1 MSREIYLLIN
11 HISKFFLIFIFII
24 LFLSFK
30 NQIKI
35 LEDKL
40 SNSKTNYF
48 KDYQTYINK
57 EILLS
62 KQINQLQINKLN
74 NYDFVKNKK
83 IIKFD
88 RNEFDGFTIIKVN
101 YVQSE

>member
-1 MSREIYLLIN
+1 MIN
-11 HISKFFLIFIFII
+11 HISKFFLLFIFVI

-30 NQIKI
+30 NQTKI
-35 LEDKL
+35 LENNL
-40 SNSKTNYF
+40 SYLKNNYIEDHQ
-48 KDYQTYINK
+48 KYINK
-57 EILLS
+57 EIILS
-62 KQINQLQINKLN
+62 KQINQLKINDLN
-74 NYDFVKNKK
+74 NFDSIKNKK

>member
-1 MSREIYLLIN
+1 LIN
-11 HISKFFLIFIFII
+11 HISKFFLLFIFII

-35 LEDKL
+35 LENKL
-40 SNSKTNYF
+40 SNLKTNYF
-48 KDYQTYINK
+48 KDHQTYINK

>member
-1 MSREIYLLIN
+1 LIN
-11 HISKFFLIFIFII
+11 HISKFFLLFIFII

-30 NQIKI
+30 NQTKI
-35 LEDKL
+35 LENKL
-40 SNSKTNYF
+40 SNLKTNYF
-48 KDYQTYINK
+48 KDHQTYINK

>member
-1 MSREIYLLIN
+1 ML
-11 HISKFFLIFIFII
+11 FILII

-35 LEDKL
+35 LENKL
-40 SNSKTNYF
+40 SNLKTNYF
-48 KDYQTYINK
+48 KEHQIYINK

-62 KQINQLQINKLN
+62 KQINQLQIKKLN

-101 YVQSE
+101 YVQPE

>member
-1 MSREIYLLIN
+1 MIN
-11 HISKFFLIFIFII
+11 HISKFFLLFVFII

-35 LEDKL
+35 IENDLIILK
-40 SNSKTNYF
+40 KNYY
-48 KDYQTYINK
+48 KDSQNFVEK
-57 EILLS
+57 EILLT
-62 KQINQLQINKLN
+62 KQISQLQN
-74 NYDFVKNKK
+74 NVLSSYEYMENNK

-88 RNEFDGFTIIKVN
+88 RNEFNDFTIIKVS

>member
-1 MSREIYLLIN
+1 MIN
-11 HISKFFLIFIFII
+11 HFSKFFLLFIFIF

-35 LEDKL
+35 LENDLSKL
-40 SNSKTNYF
+40 KVKYYE
-48 KDYQTYINK
+48 DHQIYINK
-57 EILLS
+57 EIILS
-62 KQINQLQINKLN
+62 KQINQLQINEFN
-74 NYDFVKNKK
+74 NNDFVNNTK

-88 RNEFDGFTIIKVN
+88 RNKFDDFTIIKVN

>member
-1 MSREIYLLIN
+1 MINYIY
-11 HISKFFLIFIFII
+11 KFFLLFIFII

-35 LEDKL
+35 LENDLIILKKNYDKD
-40 SNSKTNYF
+40 NHNF
-48 KDYQTYINK
+48 IEK
-57 EILLS
+57 EILLT
-62 KQINQLQINKLN
+62 KQISQLHNNELNK
-74 NYDFVKNKK
+74 YEYIDNKK

-88 RNEFDGFTIIKVN
+88 RNEFNDFTIIKVN

>member
-1 MSREIYLLIN
+1 MIS
-11 HISKFFLIFIFII
+11 HISKFFFIFVFII

-35 LEDKL
+35 LEKDL
-40 SNSKTNYF
+40 SDLKINYT
-48 KDYQTYINK
+48 KDHQKYLNK
-57 EILLS
+57 VILLS
-62 KQINQLQINKLN
+62 KQVNQLQINELD
-74 NYDFVKNKK
+74 NYNFVKNKK

-88 RNEFDGFTIIKVN
+88 RNEFDGFTIIKIN

>member
-1 MSREIYLLIN
+1 ML
-11 HISKFFLIFIFII
+11 FIFII

-35 LEDKL
+35 LENKL
-40 SNSKTNYF
+40 SNLKTNYF
-48 KDYQTYINK
+48 KDHQTYINK